1 MHYWNDHL
9 LNIVN
14 VKSLFGTTIEMV
26 AFSSALVMRQGSG
39 AAQPP
44 NSANCDKS
52 VKIGTQIQFDAL
64 INIFIRAP
72 WEIAIATVTTK
83 TNMAAT
89 YVTTKV
95 IRFDFYKD
103 FSNSEFCS
111 ESKSAIRFFITCF
124 ILELFTNRFKV
135 VM

>member
-1 MHYWNDHL
+1 MRCF
-9 LNIVN
+9 IVERH
-14 VKSLFGTTIEMV
+14 SLQKGV
-26 AFSSALVMRQGSG
+26 
-39 AAQPP
+39 

-52 VKIGTQIQFDAL
+52 VKIGTPVQFSAL

-72 WEIAIATVTTK
+72 WEITIATVTTK

-89 YVTTKV
+89 YVTTKI

-103 FSNSEFCS
+103 FSNSESCS
-111 ESKSAIRFFITCF
+111 EFESAIRFFITCF